1 MESGKLKMH
10 VKNGNITEGGFSVR
24 LVSMMIVD
32 ICKTGKCYF
41 EINSPL
47 ALEKVIMHV

>member
-1 MESGKLKMH
+1 MH